1 MPTNPYFRNYDSFY
15 QQNLIDDLVIE
26 SIRMYGIDIIY
37 ITRSYANIDK
47 IMNED
52 DTPIFDQTF
61 EFEVYVKN
69 VDGWEG
75 QGDFLSKFGLQI
87 QDQATFVVAKRSF
100 ERYVTKEKGGHPRP
114 FEGDLVYFPLN
125 NKMYRINFVEHEA
138 VFHQTGD
145 LQTYEMQCELMEYS
159 NERFITG
166 RDNVDTYWGDV
177 ATANNN
183 INSLEDLQLI
193 DPYARNLEYEQEADS
208 IIDFTEID
216 PFSESISIPDTD

>member
-37 ITRSYANIDK
+37 ITRSYANIDT

-138 VFHQTGD
+138 VFYQTGD